1 MAVWEL
7 TFPKRVLRAY
17 KVFVAVETELTAVIT
32 VSPRLMEPVPVP
44 MRSEFT
50 WSEETDPWSDV
61 KFWRVRVEMAA
72 LRDVN
77 L

>member
-50 WSEETDPWSDV
+50 WREETDP
-61 KFWRVRVEMAA
+61 
-72 LRDVN
+72 
-77 L
+77 